1 MAIERRYKSV
11 STPSATIPPEEPEV
25 QQSETQIQA
34 SAPEQVPEQVSQ
46 TTPEQAPVAT
56 VPTSTT
62 PTNMQKSAE
71 EFSKTPVVQNPV
83 QTKAT
88 NLVPDVQNITP
99 AQVSTQN
106 ITPHVTPVQSEN
118 PLTKVDAP
126 PVIDYSKSIQDIIKQ
141 NPNIPIS
148 TILQGSNDYRL
159 KNGQPPLDVFQYAP
173 VLFGNDINKSAKEN
187 EDDAKKQAR
196 RERWERIGN
205 VLSHAG
211 NLFGT
216 IMGAPSQNL
225 ESSDHLTA
233 RQQQIRD
240 NTLKQRN
247 LYNNLFL
254 TQYNREQANKRAEE
268 QAKAANDYRAAML
281 KIATGKASDAHDT
294 SQANVTKTKA
304 ETDNINTRTTTEG
317 TKQKLYNSKTATED
331 ETRGLKK
338 GLISAQ
344 VKAAKARANASNAS
358 AAKSNRTGYGKSG
371 TTSHTTGS
379 GKSGAKGNDEF
390 AELAEWQRR
399 YPNEYNDFA
408 KKNSIGTDKYGMPT
422 RKSWSKVNA
431 QQFNRQMRLSY
442 GSVSKSLGI
451 GLGHSGKS
459 LGLNI
464 HKK

>member
-1 MAIERRYKSV
+1 MAIERRYKRV

-46 TTPEQAPVAT
+46 TIPEQAPVAT
-56 VPTSTT
+56 VPTTT
-62 PTNMQKSAE
+62 TKTDMQKSAE
-71 EFSKTPVVQNPV
+71 GFKQTPVVQNPV

-88 NLVPDVQNITP
+88 NLVSDAQNITP
-99 AQVSTQN
+99 
-106 ITPHVTPVQSEN
+106 PVTPVQGEN
-118 PLTKVDAP
+118 SLTKVDAP

-173 VLFGNDINKSAKEN
+173 VLFGNDMDKSAKEN
-187 EDDAKKQAR
+187 LDDAKKQAR

-268 QAKAANDYRAAML
+268 QAKAVNDYRKTMAGIAAD
-281 KIATGKASDAHDT
+281 KASDAHDLNG
-294 SQANVTKTKA
+294 ARVENAKA
-304 ETDNINTRTTTEG
+304 DIENKKARTTTEG

-331 ETRGLKK
+331 ENRGLKK

-371 TTSHTTGS
+371 TTSHATES

-408 KKNSIGTDKYGMPT
+408 KKNSIGTDKYGIPT
-422 RKSWSKVNA
+422 QKSWSKVNA
-431 QQFNRQMRLSY
+431 QQFNRQMRLEH
-442 GSVSKSLGI
+442 GSGSKSLGI
-451 GLGHSGKS
+451 GLGHKSTGSGKS

-464 HKK
+464 HKN